1 MRKAVL
7 ALLLLW
13 SVAAFLVEVN
23 DALER
28 YDHQV
33 LDHAHPAGWRFDMP
47 PARELESC
55 LAEIGKR
62 TPAGSM
68 ILILGPE
75 NDDQGA
81 QFFRWR
87 WASYL
92 LPTHHI
98 VTLNNPQVVQ
108 RAQYL
113 LAYGGREARHP
124 RLGPGQA
131 LRKDCV
137 LHGVRPPSGSGSGSG
152 S

>member
-28 YDHQV
+28 YDHQS
-33 LDHAHPAGWRFDMP
+33 LEYAHPSGWRFDMP
-47 PARELESC
+47 PVHELQSC
-55 LAEIGKR
+55 LGEIAKQ

-75 NDDQGA
+75 SDDNGA
-81 QFFRWR
+81 EFFRWR

-108 RAQYL
+108 RAGYL
-113 LAYGGREARHP
+113 LAYGGREASHP
-124 RLGPGQA
+124 RLEPGRT

-137 LHGVRPPSGSGSGSG
+137 LHKVRPPSGSG
-152 S
+152 